1 MLNQCWSLEI
11 ESNREVGLDRKTRV
25 KMIGAW
31 KKVFTRMLG
40 SLRPTMAGVCSY
52 PEKKRNFLLFLYIEM
67 T

>member
-1 MLNQCWSLEI
+1 
-11 ESNREVGLDRKTRV
+11 
-25 KMIGAW
+25 MIGAW